1 MRLVEGGIDSVHR
14 KFCWPGGKG
23 FRLYLANVFALV
35 LVQHAVSDLEL
46 FKELTYK
53 TLQSIESHQSF
64 DGNIIYA
71 IGHEMIYCQGFADP
85 TADIVCSI

>member
-1 MRLVEGGIDSVHR
+1 MKAVLILFIVSSVGLGR
-14 KFCWPGGKG
+14 RG
-23 FRLYLANVFALV
+23 FGCIWLTFFALV

-71 IGHEMIYCQGFADP
+71 IGHETIYCQGFADP